1 MTITHK
7 TEHLAIALPTSMPA
21 ALVPSALSAI
31 SALDDAQDD
40 LVRLCALL
48 DDAFGE
54 LLRSFSAVQLAA
66 QSEAGA
72 SEINRIAGHAI
83 VALQCEDMASQLIS
97 HTRKRLVAARES
109 LKILA
114 QMPQIAVTDS
124 IWATG
129 IATLGDLPL
138 TAPVQQDAIAAGT
151 AELF

>member
-1 MTITHK
+1 MTITQNAA
-7 TEHLAIALPTSMPA
+7 HLEIPLPTTMPA

-31 SALDDAQDD
+31 RALDDAQDD

-72 SEINRIAGHAI
+72 SEINRLAGHAI

-109 LKILA
+109 LKILS

-124 IWATG
+124 IWSAG
-129 IATLGDLPL
+129 ITDLGDLPL

-151 AELF
+151 TELF